1 MVTGVKFHIL
11 FDQFLRVEGQVETEK
26 SVFLKLFKN
35 GLSNLAEIF
44 TTYQAKVCDDLT
56 QKF

>member
-1 MVTGVKFHIL
+1 MELVKI
-11 FDQFLRVEGQVETEK
+11 LRVVAQVETEK
-26 SVFLKLFKN
+26 SVSLKLFKN
-35 GLSNLAEIF
+35 GLSDLAEIF